1 MTSNSNKTYQERFLE
16 DIFKKLHNHKI
27 SKPDYTGLAE
37 MLNPIEDLANT
48 AAVGLNFNDEP
59 ADFLRVLNEVKYN
72 GQNQ

>member
-16 DIFKKLHNHKI
+16 DIFKRLHNHKI
-27 SKPDYTGLAE
+27 SKPDYIGLAE

-72 GQNQ
+72 GQDQ

>member
-1 MTSNSNKTYQERFLE
+1 MTSNNKTYQESFLE
-16 DIFKKLHNHKI
+16 DMFKRLHNHKL
-27 SKPDYTGLAE
+27 SKSDYTGLAE

-59 ADFLRVLNEVKYN
+59 ADFLRVLNEVKDN

>member
-1 MTSNSNKTYQERFLE
+1 
-16 DIFKKLHNHKI
+16 
-27 SKPDYTGLAE
+27 

-59 ADFLRVLNEVKYN
+59 ADFLRVLNEVKDN